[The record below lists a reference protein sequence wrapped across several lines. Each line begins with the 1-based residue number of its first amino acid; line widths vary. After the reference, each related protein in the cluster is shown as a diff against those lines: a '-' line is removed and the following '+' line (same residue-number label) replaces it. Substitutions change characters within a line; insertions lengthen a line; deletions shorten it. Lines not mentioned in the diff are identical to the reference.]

1 MVSLSTKD
9 LSFLEQNH
17 SAAMITIAKSGVPK
31 VARVGVAVV
40 GEQLWSSGTQDRA
53 RTKRLRR
60 DPRCSVFVWDTGFS
74 WLAME
79 TLVTILEGPDVP
91 DQSVRLFR
99 TMMGRPTGPLIWNG
113 EELEE
118 GPFRQT
124 MVEEG
129 RLIYQF
135 EVLRSYGLS

>member
-1 MVSLSTKD
+1 
-9 LSFLEQNH
+9 
-17 SAAMITIAKSGVPK
+17 MITIAKSGVPK

-40 GEQLWSSGTQDRA
+40 SEQLWSSGTQDRA

-79 TLVTILEGPDVP
+79 TLVTILEGPDLP

-118 GPFRQT
+118 GPFRQA

>member
-31 VARVGVAVV
+31 IARVGVAVV
-40 GEQLWSSGTQDRA
+40 SGQLWSSGTQDRA

-74 WLAME
+74 WLALE

-99 TMMGRPTGPLIWNG
+99 TMMGRQTGPLIWNG

-118 GPFRQT
+118 GPFRQA